1 MALGADWPGR
11 RFLLSWPF
19 SRRLERSS
27 DLLGHRLCRAERG
40 RQRGLLGQVGHS
52 SKVSLVLLR
61 HEPEMEVRCSLH
73 QGQEVGALDS
83 GGRLDRRNE
92 PMEDGAELGAL
103 GWRISPKSNRWRLA
117 STMTVPALDDFSGA
131 CSTRKYSPS
140 TIEPAGRGPSR
151 SADPVFRPSCCRQ
164 MFDSVG
170 QLPRNGR
177 KAAKN
182 CSGTSRWGMCPHS
195 GTTTREARGMSCA
208 AAAESP
214 TKSPSRAASSGLAYW
229 PSGTT

>member
-40 RQRGLLGQVGHS
+40 RQRGLVGQVGHS

-151 SADPVFRPSCCRQ
+151 SADPRLQAVL
-164 MFDSVG
+164 
-170 QLPRNGR
+170 LPADVRLGR
-177 KAAKN
+177 SA
-182 CSGTSRWGMCPHS
+182 PQE
-195 GTTTREARGMSCA
+195 REEGGEELLGHLEIGDVPALGHHD
-208 AAAESP
+208 P
-214 TKSPSRAASSGLAYW
+214 
-229 PSGTT
+229 